1 MLQVAPSMLSA
12 DFAHLARDVKMLED
26 AGAAYL
32 HIDVMDGMFVPNL
45 SFGAPVI
52 KSIRGGSK
60 MIFDTHLMIMEPLR
74 YIDDFVKA
82 GSDLITIHYEATDK
96 VEETL
101 RYIRS
106 KGVKAGLSIKPATE
120 PEEIEEL
127 LPLCDLVL
135 VMSVEPGFGGQ
146 KFMPDSLRKLRI
158 LKEMREKHGLGY
170 LLEVDGGIGTQ
181 NAALVGEAG
190 AQVLVAGSAVFGA
203 EDPAGTIR
211 AMMGAYGE

>member
-96 VEETL
+96 VKETL